1 MNFKTIGIVISR
13 EYLNR
18 VKKKSFIWTTI
29 LVPIL
34 VAGLTIGI
42 MLAMMNTK
50 DKVKTIAVADA
61 SGIVLPYMTDTET
74 IHYKD
79 AGDQPLDAALHG
91 RHQARMRE
99 GVQRCRGGR
108 CKRHI
113 PTIRGTDH
121 AHAVGIRLEAAA
133 ELRRAESFGGIE
145 RDALGTGPECVVHFL
160 KDSFGRSAKFR
171 IQPAEKR
178 GTRILVALVHDCRV
192 IGELRIMRI
201 KVRIDHRE
209 HIVEIPVVK
218 TLVNHELGDLFR
230 REGGCHHLLGAGMGF
245 VRHLVGHLRDHVAA
259 EAAPDRIA

>member
-1 MNFKTIGIVISR
+1 MEEQHFEG
-13 EYLNR
+13 
-18 VKKKSFIWTTI
+18 F
-29 LVPIL
+29 P
-34 VAGLTIGI
+34 AGTVRH
-42 MLAMMNTK
+42 AEA
-50 DKVKTIAVADA
+50 VKTLGPAHLLIRSQVERRIGFRKVVGGPSVDA
-61 SGIVLPYMTDTET
+61 LLVNRFT
-74 IHYKD
+74 
-79 AGDQPLDAALHG
+79 GDQPLDAALHG

-108 CKRHI
+108 CERHI
-113 PTIRGTDH
+113 PAIRGTDH

-178 GTRILVALVHDCRV
+178 GTRILVALVHDSRV

-230 REGGCHHLLGAGMGF
+230 REGGCHHLLAAGMGF

-259 EAAPDRIA
+259 EAAPDGIA